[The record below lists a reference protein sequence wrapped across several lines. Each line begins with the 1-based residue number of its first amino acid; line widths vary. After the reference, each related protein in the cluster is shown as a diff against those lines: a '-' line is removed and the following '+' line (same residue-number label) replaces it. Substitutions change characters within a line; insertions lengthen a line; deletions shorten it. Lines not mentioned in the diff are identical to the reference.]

1 MKELNGIIIDG
12 VVYLAKIN
20 TEAKPRCASCE
31 LGCCDGEK
39 MHDTICANILSSNE
53 YFVKS
58 GALHT
63 TLNPDDKLPAP
74 TDL

>member
-39 MHDTICANILSSNE
+39 MHDTICANICASDE

-58 GALHT
+58 KDLT
-63 TLNPDDKLPAP
+63 DKINGK
-74 TDL
+74 